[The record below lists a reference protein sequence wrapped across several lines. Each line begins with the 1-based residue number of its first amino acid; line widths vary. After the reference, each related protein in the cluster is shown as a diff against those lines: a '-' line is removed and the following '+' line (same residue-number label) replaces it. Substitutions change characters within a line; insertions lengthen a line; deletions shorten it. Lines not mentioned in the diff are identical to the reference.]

1 MLRSLSTTAK
11 GLAAALFLAVPVA
24 VEAAAGREGGV
35 AGELG
40 FSVTQLVGWS
50 LALSV
55 CRDLTAAT
63 TPGSRAARI
72 GSAVVRA
79 GCWLELAFAT
89 VYGLTL
95 AATGEAFEGAF
106 VAFLLGFLC
115 LLVGGVTWGVAL
127 RRQGSSRVAAT
138 GLLLLAVLGLLAIVV
153 ERDPFHDVAL
163 IASYAC
169 WAVVGR
175 GVAGRR
181 AEDPAKVEAVA

>member
-1 MLRSLSTTAK
+1 MMSVPTAAK

-24 VEAAAGREGGV
+24 VEAATGREGGV

-63 TPGSRAARI
+63 TAGSRAARI
-72 GSAVVRA
+72 GSAMVRA

-106 VAFLLGFLC
+106 VAFLLGFLF

-127 RRQGSSRVAAT
+127 RRQGSRVAGT
-138 GLLLLAVLGLLAIVV
+138 GLLLLAVLGLLAMVV
-153 ERDPFHDVAL
+153 ERDPFHDLAL
-163 IASYAC
+163 LASYAC

-181 AEDPAKVEAVA
+181 TEDPAKVAAVA